1 MVRGEPSSTAD
12 YLHPKVP
19 RSVSAASRSSQ
30 SEVQADSSDVES
42 SDSDL
47 EEGSSASLRWTL
59 IFFEIGKDF
68 QGPKEAGQGLQPQLI
83 FLCRRTFFA
92 GIFAV

>member
-47 EEGSSASLRWTL
+47 EEGKFSKLEMDFDLLRNRKGFSGTK
-59 IFFEIGKDF
+59 GKR
-68 QGPKEAGQGLQPQLI
+68 GKGSNLN
-83 FLCRRTFFA
+83 
-92 GIFAV
+92 